1 MLDSTKTQ
9 SEGRN
14 KEGALQLANKM
25 AKLPWVHGRGLD
37 TFYPRRACNS
47 SIASR
52 PAVRYLKERLVKFQC
67 STRSMV
73 QEFLGPVIAHKG
85 PPKVYYP

>member
-9 SEGRN
+9 SDGRN

-47 SIASR
+47 SRGRRMVKAWT
-52 PAVRYLKERLVKFQC
+52 KEAL
-67 STRSMV
+67 
-73 QEFLGPVIAHKG
+73 EHL
-85 PPKVYYP
+85 